1 MGKKASNDKV
11 QKVTTC
17 DLIISRVWNRLSDI
31 YRNAD
36 NVKDFRK
43 FLFKTLLL
51 LLIAATRERRLKYN
65 FYIKLLPWPWWGRN
79 WNDKVQKHPR
89 IIITSITVQ
98 GRIPVVRDAGKSAQK
113 IINDVNPTRIRS
125 HSIQCAFDHA
135 SCRTRKTLLSLV
147 SWEKIL
153 K

>member
-17 DLIISRVWNRLSDI
+17 DSIISRVWNRLSDI
-31 YRNAD
+31 CRNAD

-65 FYIKLLPWPWWGRN
+65 FYIKLLP
-79 WNDKVQKHPR
+79 
-89 IIITSITVQ
+89 
-98 GRIPVVRDAGKSAQK
+98 
-113 IINDVNPTRIRS
+113 
-125 HSIQCAFDHA
+125 
-135 SCRTRKTLLSLV
+135 
-147 SWEKIL
+147 
-153 K
+153 